1 MLHLQLSATFK
12 PLLALIVCTC
22 IYYAAYNHGKNE
34 AELKYL
40 SYLSSQSKQTVEAYQ
55 KLLNDERQARIES
68 ERQSAIRMDTINT
81 LRADADNLRMQ
92 LNKRETQCEIRVSSI
107 TTRSNTTAK
116 TLNRRIVSLEE
127 LLKEAATLIE
137 ERDLIAN
144 DYNTLRSQCKL
155 KFTNENDQ

>member
-1 MLHLQLSATFK
+1 MQLSATFK
-12 PLLALIVCTC
+12 SLLALIVCAC
-22 IYYAAYNHGKNE
+22 ISYVSYDYGKNK

-55 KLLNDERQARIES
+55 KLLNDERQARIEA
-68 ERQSAIRMDTINT
+68 ERQSAIRMDTISS
-81 LRADADNLRMQ
+81 LRADADSLRMQ
-92 LNKRETQCEIRVSSI
+92 LNQRKTECELRVSSI
-107 TTRSNTTAK
+107 TARSNTSAK

-127 LLKEAATLIE
+127 LLKEATTLIE

-155 KFTNENDQ
+155 KFTNGNDR